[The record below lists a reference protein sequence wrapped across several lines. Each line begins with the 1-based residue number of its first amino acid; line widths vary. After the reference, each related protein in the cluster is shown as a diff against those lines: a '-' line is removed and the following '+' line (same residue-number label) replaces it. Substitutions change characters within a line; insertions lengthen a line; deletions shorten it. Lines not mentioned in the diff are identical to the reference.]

1 MASPSANHPSARPM
15 RRLVKFFDPTAKGR
29 DSYGRTLDEILEWSD
44 NELERQHNYIQTV
57 FPLPEE
63 SVFSF
68 SAPVVDEETML
79 VFIQSS
85 ALKTNLLRS
94 LKRMLEFYGFDAEDK
109 EGLEFRLTITPKE
122 DCKPGFS
129 RWVKRID
136 HNHLRITRIIRSLRI
151 LGLEGAAKDFYDA
164 LLEVH
169 KARGIISSNSIGF
182 WTRALENQLC
192 DAPDGTEVAWLGK
205 HERKSSRP

>member
-1 MASPSANHPSARPM
+1 M
-15 RRLVKFFDPTAKGR
+15 RRLVEFFDPTAKGR
-29 DSYGRTLDEILEWSD
+29 DSYGRTLDQILEWTD
-44 NELERQHNYIQTV
+44 TELEREHNYIQTV

-79 VFIQSS
+79 IFIQSPE
-85 ALKTNLLRS
+85 LKANLLRS
-94 LKRMLEFYGFDAEDK
+94 LKRMLAFYGFDAEDK
-109 EGLEFRLTITPKE
+109 EDPEFRLTITPKE

-129 RWVKRID
+129 RWVTRID

-164 LLEVH
+164 LIEVY
-169 KARGIISSNSIGF
+169 KVRGTIGSNSIGF

-192 DAPDGTEVAWLGK
+192 DAPDGTEVAWLEK
-205 HERKSSRP
+205 YERRPSRP